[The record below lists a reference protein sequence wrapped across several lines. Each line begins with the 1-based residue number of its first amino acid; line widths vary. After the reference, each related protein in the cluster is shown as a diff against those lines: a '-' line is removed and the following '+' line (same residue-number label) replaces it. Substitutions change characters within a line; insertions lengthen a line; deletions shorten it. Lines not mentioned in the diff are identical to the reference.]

1 MGLRNKK
8 CLITCG
14 PTWVEIDDM
23 RVLANRSTG
32 ELGQTLAQKLVNAG
46 AGVTLLEGQGLKA
59 FADRKVRIRKFLFF
73 DDLSRLLKAELKKK
87 YDVIIHAAAVS
98 DFKLD
103 RRRRGKISSDTKKLV
118 LSFVPTPK
126 LIKMIRLRAPKSCLV
141 GFKLVPSS
149 EKKALEQ
156 AARRSFKENN
166 CDLIVANSLS
176 KGYTGYIFEKSTMR
190 AGPCNHCRSQL
201 ANSLVAVLD
210 KTI

>member
-32 ELGQTLAQKLVNAG
+32 ELGQTLAQELVHAG
-46 AGVTLLEGQGLKA
+46 ARVTLLEGPVLRALQN
-59 FADRKVRIRKFLFF
+59 RKIRIRKFLFF
-73 DDLSRLLKAELKKK
+73 DDLSRLLSAELKEN

-98 DFKLD
+98 DFKPD
-103 RRRRGKISSDTKKLV
+103 RRRRGKIPSDTKKLV

-126 LIKMIRLRAPKSCLV
+126 LIKMIRLRAPKACLV
-141 GFKLVPSS
+141 GFKLIPSS
-149 EKKALEQ
+149 GKKALEQ
-156 AARRSFKENN
+156 AARRSLKEND

-176 KGYTGYIFEKSTMR
+176 KGYTGYIFDKNAR
-190 AGPCNHCRSQL
+190 QAGPRSHCRSQL
-201 ANSLVAVLD
+201 ASALVSILD